1 MYHPSGNLHLQR
13 SPLQDPYNDFS
24 YRERPFDSSRLHEGG
39 VLQSRYPQQTDGRW
53 QPSSF
58 HDNQRT
64 YQTQFVP
71 SSREFDASYH
81 RPPDRYFSP
90 PDQVFYD
97 GRQPVGE
104 GPRSYAPDTR
114 YRSAEVPYGQ
124 RQGSGTATPYE
135 PRTEGSYREATT
147 HMEGREEPLIRVDM
161 EDNTMMV
168 GRLGTMA
175 IRDHRNLSHRE
186 MKGTSVEEMK
196 LLLTRYGV
204 LFKVMLYVDDNRDL
218 TFRQRRDPLKRR

>member
-1 MYHPSGNLHLQR
+1 MTSLIVKGLLIHLVYMKEVYY
-13 SPLQDPYNDFS
+13 SQDIHNK
-24 YRERPFDSSRLHEGG
+24 LMEGG
-39 VLQSRYPQQTDGRW
+39 NPLVSLTTREHIKLNLSQVVESSMLLTIGR
-53 QPSSF
+53 QIVTF
-58 HDNQRT
+58 RRRT
-64 YQTQFVP
+64 
-71 SSREFDASYH
+71 
-81 RPPDRYFSP
+81 RYFMMGVNLSVKVLGVMHLTQGTGLLKFLMDSGRA
-90 PDQVFYD
+90 PDQPHLMN
-97 GRQPVGE
+97 Q
-104 GPRSYAPDTR
+104 
-114 YRSAEVPYGQ
+114 GQ
-124 RQGSGTATPYE
+124 
-135 PRTEGSYREATT
+135 SYREATT